1 MIIIPVYDSL
11 MLPGVAVHF
20 HKDVLAEYN
29 VIVNHVDE
37 EVLFLFSRHAA
48 KRHAVRFADS
58 ALHAGRLPFFRH

>member
-29 VIVNHVDE
+29 VIVDHVDE

-48 KRHAVRFADS
+48 KRHELKVESF
-58 ALHAGRLPFFRH
+58 